1 VKLKNIRT
9 RDVIKILEDN
19 GFKIMRQSGTHLIMR
34 KNEKT
39 VVIPL
44 HKPIIPIGTLKSVE
58 RQAGLDFRELLE

>member
-34 KNEKT
+34 KDEKT

-44 HKPIIPIGTLKSVE
+44 HKPI
-58 RQAGLDFRELLE
+58 

>member
-1 VKLKNIRT
+1 MKLKNIRT